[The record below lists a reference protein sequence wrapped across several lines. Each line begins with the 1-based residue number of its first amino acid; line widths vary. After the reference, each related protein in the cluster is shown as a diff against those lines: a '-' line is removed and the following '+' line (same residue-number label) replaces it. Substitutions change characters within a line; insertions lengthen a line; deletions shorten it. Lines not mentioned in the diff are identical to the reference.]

1 MPVQIPFGIYVNNI
15 VPCKRGI
22 EVSLRPNVSFER
34 ATLKHNYL
42 FGYWL
47 KVRLVYYR
55 ASRIVLTSS
64 FESAI
69 SIQQVESRNIPM

>member
-47 KVRLVYYR
+47 KVRLV
-55 ASRIVLTSS
+55 
-64 FESAI
+64 
-69 SIQQVESRNIPM
+69 

>member
-34 ATLKHNYL
+34 AILKHNYL
-42 FGYWL
+42 YFVW
-47 KVRLVYYR
+47 KRTVLVQLPQLF
-55 ASRIVLTSS
+55 RIP
-64 FESAI
+64 F
-69 SIQQVESRNIPM
+69 